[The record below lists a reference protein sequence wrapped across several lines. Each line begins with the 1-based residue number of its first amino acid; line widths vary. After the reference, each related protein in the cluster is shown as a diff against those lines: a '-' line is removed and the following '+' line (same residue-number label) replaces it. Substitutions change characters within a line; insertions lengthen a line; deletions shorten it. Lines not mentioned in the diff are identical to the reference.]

1 MDDHEKE
8 EDHNEINNDQPFPR
22 RGVRGFPSR
31 AFRKANLRS
40 TCQYFIPNSERV
52 VKERGPEWVGEARA
66 LGEEQS
72 WKIKWRRNSTAHRNE
87 PRDTS

>member
-52 VKERGPEWVGEARA
+52 VKERGPEWVGEVIDRII
-66 LGEEQS
+66 GHS
-72 WKIKWRRNSTAHRNE
+72 PRNQTFA
-87 PRDTS
+87 